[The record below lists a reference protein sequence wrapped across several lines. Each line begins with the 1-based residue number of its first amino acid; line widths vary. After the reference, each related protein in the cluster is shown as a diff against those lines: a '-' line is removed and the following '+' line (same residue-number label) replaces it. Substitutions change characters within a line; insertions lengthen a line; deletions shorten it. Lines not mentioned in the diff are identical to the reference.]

1 MTNELDYNNEA
12 VQKILDN
19 PNYTEEEKKKEFEK
33 YKSNLK
39 KARRKAITSKLN
51 ECARAIPVIT
61 EDIYIDF
68 LKRYDDDNLTKPFEV
83 IELEIKQFEKEMT
96 EKYNNYLQS
105 KSTNNEDVK
114 EEKIE
119 EPEEDDEII
128 PDVTPDLELQEDIED
143 EFDDTM
149 FKDPEELQ
157 AGDVTPSL
165 FIKDEVSVLNEE
177 PELLAK
183 PLFENS
189 DEEIKEVMPEELPDS
204 LDEKGNASAIILSII
219 AIIVGVVIM
228 YSIIRLK

>member
-51 ECARAIPVIT
+51 ECARVIPVIT